1 MAMTFLQYL
10 NGLSI
15 PYQTGRR
22 LKVDYWWAGLGYYTL
37 SLVIIISYG
46 IGVFNSGT
54 YLKDADVLGTVN
66 PYVDDTTHPSK
77 TCEANGDCATVFA
90 GLTAA
95 SYCTS
100 ASMSYEYS
108 DTFKYIGA
116 GGTGGPNCE
125 QVNAYEVSTKDENIA
140 TFSTVYTEWQK
151 FAWPCADAAT
161 HPMALAGT
169 ANCDAGTS
177 TVEPSGQCSCTAERA
192 VFPLAIEDYTVH
204 MPHGYT
210 VHDLNKMSWKGWSYL
225 PDALPEDGIP
235 SVLDTTLMIPD
246 GAGGFTER
254 HVRGGE
260 DIKFTL
266 GEILAMVGVD
276 LNAENRPAGRDARG
290 DTDTAFANR
299 YPTFRH
305 TGLSIEFDLEYTNR
319 EVENEIEWGDTRVIA
334 KVNVANA
341 TMSWSSVGPTTFYP
355 TYPTGATG
363 NQAYHRVIRYPQDV
377 RIKFVS
383 RGKVYAFDTIV
394 LINSL
399 ISLFVLMGIAG
410 TVMDAIVFYMLP
422 NGVSAVLQNKRAEKV
437 TRRTAFRQMG
447 MQAAILV
454 KQFRALDTDGE
465 GTLSMAE
472 LTKIFGELP
481 AISAE
486 QAVQIAKTILTSANG
501 KVDKGLDFKEFM
513 TIMAGDGV
521 DFGKY
526 LEQIKYTAGKNFMK
540 RMSTDGQH
548 AMAAYAEAE
557 EANAA
562 PTSSTERP
570 TMEVAVKHEQPKK
583 KGPPTMGKKKAP
595 VMSKNVDESI

>member
-1 MAMTFLQYL
+1 M
-10 NGLSI
+10 
-15 PYQTGRR
+15 
-22 LKVDYWWAGLGYYTL
+22 
-37 SLVIIISYG
+37 
-46 IGVFNSGT
+46 
-54 YLKDADVLGTVN
+54 
-66 PYVDDTTHPSK
+66 
-77 TCEANGDCATVFA
+77 
-90 GLTAA
+90 
-95 SYCTS
+95 
-100 ASMSYEYS
+100 
-108 DTFKYIGA
+108 
-116 GGTGGPNCE
+116 
-125 QVNAYEVSTKDENIA
+125 
-140 TFSTVYTEWQK
+140 
-151 FAWPCADAAT
+151 
-161 HPMALAGT
+161 
-169 ANCDAGTS
+169 
-177 TVEPSGQCSCTAERA
+177 
-192 VFPLAIEDYTVH
+192 
-204 MPHGYT
+204 
-210 VHDLNKMSWKGWSYL
+210 
-225 PDALPEDGIP
+225 
-235 SVLDTTLMIPD
+235 
-246 GAGGFTER
+246 
-254 HVRGGE
+254 
-260 DIKFTL
+260 
-266 GEILAMVGVD
+266 
-276 LNAENRPAGRDARG
+276 
-290 DTDTAFANR
+290 
-299 YPTFRH
+299 
-305 TGLSIEFDLEYTNR
+305 
-319 EVENEIEWGDTRVIA
+319 
-334 KVNVANA
+334 
-341 TMSWSSVGPTTFYP
+341 
-355 TYPTGATG
+355 
-363 NQAYHRVIRYPQDV
+363 
-377 RIKFVS
+377 
-383 RGKVYAFDTIV
+383 YAFDTIV

-481 AISAE
+481 AITAE

-557 EANAA
+557 AAALGSELNDVEAGAPGATNQLPSSTTVLRALCFQCKKPFGCPPGAKKVSCPRCGAVNAA

-595 VMSKNVDESI
+595 VMSKDVDESI